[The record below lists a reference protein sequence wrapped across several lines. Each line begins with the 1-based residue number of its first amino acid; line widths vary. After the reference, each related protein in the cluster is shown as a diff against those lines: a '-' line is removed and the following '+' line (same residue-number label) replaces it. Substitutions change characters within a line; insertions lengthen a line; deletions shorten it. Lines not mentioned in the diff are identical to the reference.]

1 MECPEPRPKLVLGW
15 PVSGTCRPIR
25 RRRRPGLASRA
36 EPELRS
42 PQVATAVQLL
52 HGRFLTPLAF
62 ALVYSIRLAGRART
76 QAQICR
82 WCYAR
87 GSNSA
92 GEVTFAMELAV
103 SGVIGLLFGSVIAWL
118 GLRSRTAGLSARL
131 TFTEKELAA
140 EKARLARLQQ
150 DSTELLIGKA
160 RAESALQAERK
171 TSTEKIELVTRASE
185 ELRNAFKAMASDAL
199 KSNNSSFLVIAQE
212 TLKRFQSEARGD
224 LEARQKAVADMV
236 APVRESLTKVDEK
249 IQQMEVARGDA
260 YGALR
265 AQVQSLITTQ
275 KELQSETGNLVRAL
289 RPPNVRG
296 RWGEIQLR
304 RVVEIAGMLSYC
316 DFTEQETVT
325 TETGRLRPDLVVK
338 LPGGKHV
345 VVDAKTPL
353 QAFLDAFETTDEDDR
368 RACLANHARQVRD
381 HMKTLSGKNYWEQFE
396 ATPEFVVMFL
406 PGETFFSAAL
416 EQDPGLIEQGVLQR
430 VIPASP
436 TTLIALLK
444 AINYGWNQEK
454 LARNAKKISD
464 LGKELHDRLRLLAGH
479 ITSVGTGLDRAVECY
494 NKAVGSLESRVL
506 VSARKFAELGA
517 SVAEDIPELEPIE
530 TTARALSFD
539 WDEDDAASDGLPSPI
554 VDDKRKVG

>member
-1 MECPEPRPKLVLGW
+1 
-15 PVSGTCRPIR
+15 
-25 RRRRPGLASRA
+25 
-36 EPELRS
+36 
-42 PQVATAVQLL
+42 
-52 HGRFLTPLAF
+52 
-62 ALVYSIRLAGRART
+62 
-76 QAQICR
+76 
-82 WCYAR
+82 
-87 GSNSA
+87 
-92 GEVTFAMELAV
+92 
-103 SGVIGLLFGSVIAWL
+103 VIA
-118 GLRSRTAGLSARL
+118 
-131 TFTEKELAA
+131 E
-140 EKARLARLQQ
+140 
-150 DSTELLIGKA
+150 
-160 RAESALQAERK
+160 
-171 TSTEKIELVTRASE
+171 
-185 ELRNAFKAMASDAL
+185 
-199 KSNNSSFLVIAQE
+199 E
-212 TLKRFQSEARGD
+212 TLKRFQSQARGD
-224 LEARQKAVADMV
+224 LDARQKAVADMV
-236 APVRESLTKVDEK
+236 APVRDSLNKVDAQ

-260 YGALR
+260 YGELR

-275 KELQSETGNLVRAL
+275 KELQSETGNLVKAL
-289 RPPNVRG
+289 RTPNVRG

-316 DFTEQETVT
+316 DFAEQESVT
-325 TETGRLRPDLVVK
+325 TENGRLRPDLVVK

-353 QAFLDAFETTDEDDR
+353 QAFLGAFETTDEDAR

-444 AINYGWNQEK
+444 AVAYGWNQEK
-454 LARNAKKISD
+454 LARNAQQISA

-479 ITSVGTGLDRAVECY
+479 ITSVGTGLDRAVESY

-517 SVAEDIPELEPIE
+517 SVADDIPELEPIE
-530 TTARALSFD
+530 TTARALSFE
-539 WDEDDAASDGLPSPI
+539 WDEELPSE
-554 VDDKRKVG
+554 DEKSERKAG